1 MKEIDLL
8 YENIY
13 QLLIK
18 PYLLDLSS

>member
-18 PYLLDLSS
+18 PYLLDLS

>member
-18 PYLLDLSS
+18 PYL

>member
-18 PYLLDLSS
+18 PYLLD

>member
-18 PYLLDLSS
+18 PYLLDL